1 MDHAQPH
8 SDESPPVG
16 AGHEP
21 SEVGIRRIFS
31 FGGALVVLVLVVM
44 AALALVMGIFRKDES
59 QLASNRPRL
68 FNVDDPGL
76 YPAPNL
82 QRSDEYEMKT
92 CREEEKS
99 ALASYGWVDPKAGI
113 ARIPIDRAIEILA
126 ERGLPKSA
134 PKPKPDAAPAEPAK
148 K

>member
-1 MDHAQPH
+1 MDHAQPQ
-8 SDESPPVG
+8 SEESLPVG

-31 FGGALVVLVLVVM
+31 FGIALVVMVVVVM
-44 AALALVMGIFRKDES
+44 SALGLVMGVFKKDEK

-82 QRSDEYEMKT
+82 QRSDEYEMKAY
-92 CREEEKS
+92 REEERA
-99 ALASYGWVDPKAGI
+99 ALANYGWVDPKAKI
-113 ARIPIDRAIEILA
+113 AHIPIDRAIEILA
-126 ERGLPKSA
+126 ERGLPKPA
-134 PKPKPDAAPAEPAK
+134 PRPKAEPAPAEPNK